1 MVAAF
6 RRGEAVRSVAR
17 RFGASPSRVKR
28 WVGRAAGQR
37 LDRVDFSDLKSA
49 PRRVHNR
56 TSRKVEKLILSIR
69 KQLRDKSDLG
79 EFGAAAILAELKK
92 RGIHNPPALRTI
104 GYILQR
110 HGALDYRRRLRRPPP
125 ASGWYLQDVAAGLA
139 EVDEFDFV
147 EGLVIRGQGEVEIL
161 NAVSLHG
168 GLVESWPASSW
179 NAQSALAAILEHWRR
194 NGLPDYA
201 QFDNDTRFTGPHQHA
216 DVIGSIIRACLSL
229 GVVAVFAPV
238 SEHGFQ
244 NGIESYNGKWQEK
257 VWARFEHASL
267 SALQRQS
274 ARYVLAHRQ
283 RRRARIEQ
291 APPRRK
297 FPAKWQY
304 DLEEKVSRG
313 RIIFIR
319 RTSDKGMA
327 DVLGHKYVVDEHWAN
342 RLVRCEVDISGKQIR
357 FYRLR
362 RSEPD
367 KQPLLRKVAYELPSR
382 YVK

>member
-1 MVAAF
+1 MVAAI
-6 RRGEAVRSVAR
+6 RRGETIRSVAR
-17 RFGASPSRVKR
+17 RFGVSASHVKR
-28 WVGRAAGQR
+28 WLDRAADQR
-37 LDRVDFSDLKSA
+37 LDRVDFSDHSSA

-56 TSRKVEKLILSIR
+56 TSRKVVKLILNTR
-69 KQLRDKSDLG
+69 KQLREHSDLG
-79 EFGAAAILAELKK
+79 EFGAAAILAELKR
-92 RGIHNPPALRTI
+92 RGIPNPPALRTI

-110 HGALDYRRRLRRPPP
+110 HGALDYRRRLRRRPP
-125 ASGWYLQDVAAGLA
+125 ALGWHLPDVVAALA

-147 EGLVIRGQGEVEIL
+147 EGLVIRGQGEVVVL

-168 GLVESWPASSW
+168 GLVESWPQSNW
-179 NAQSALAAILEHWRR
+179 NAEAALAAILEHWRKV
-194 NGLPDYA
+194 GLPDYA

-216 DVIGSIIRACLSL
+216 DVIGSIIRFCLSL

-238 SEHGFQ
+238 GEHGFQ
-244 NGIESYNGKWQEK
+244 NAIECYNGKWQEK
-257 VWARFEHASL
+257 VWARTEHRSL

-291 APPRRK
+291 APVRRK
-297 FPAKWQY
+297 FPPKWQY
-304 DLEEKVSRG
+304 RPDERVSRG

-319 RTSDKGMA
+319 RTDDQGRA
-327 DVLGHKYVVDEHWAN
+327 EILGHKYVVDEHWAS
-342 RLVRCEVDISGKQIR
+342 RLVRCEVNIAGKEIG

-367 KQPLLRKVAYELPSR
+367 KQPLLRKVAYRLPAR

>member
-1 MVAAF
+1 MVAAV
-6 RRGEAVRSVAR
+6 RRGETIRSVAR
-17 RFGASPSRVKR
+17 RFGVSPSHVKR
-28 WVGRAAGQR
+28 WLDRAADQR
-37 LDRVDFSDLKSA
+37 LDRLDFGDRQSA

-56 TSRKVEKLILSIR
+56 TSRKVEKLILSTR
-69 KQLRDKSDLG
+69 KQLRDHSDLG
-79 EFGAAAILAELKK
+79 EFGAVAILAELKSH
-92 RGIHNPPALRTI
+92 GIRNPPALRTI

-110 HGALDYRRRLRRPPP
+110 LGALDYRRRVRRRPP
-125 ASGWYLQDVAAGLA
+125 ALGWHLPDVAAGLA
-139 EVDEFDFV
+139 EVDAFDFV
-147 EGLVIRGQGEVEIL
+147 EGLVIRGQGEVEVL
-161 NAVSLHG
+161 NVVSLHG
-168 GLVESWPASSW
+168 GLVESWPQSSW
-179 NAQSALAAILEHWRR
+179 NAQSALAALLEHWRQV
-194 NGLPDYA
+194 GLPDYA

-216 DVIGSIIRACLSL
+216 DVIGSIIRVCLSL

-244 NGIESYNGKWQEK
+244 NAVECYNGKWQEK
-257 VWARFEHASL
+257 VWARPEHASL

-274 ARYVLAHRQ
+274 ARYVSAHRQ

-297 FPAKWQY
+297 FPPKWQY
-304 DLEEKVSRG
+304 NAEQRVKRG

-319 RTSDKGMA
+319 RTNDQGMA
-327 DVLGHKYVVDEHWAN
+327 EGLGHKYVVDEHWAN
-342 RLVRCEVDISGKQIR
+342 RLVRCEVNIAGKEIG

-367 KQPLLRKVAYELPSR
+367 KQPLLRKVAYQLPSR